1 MIDIV
6 LAIESSCDETA
17 VAIYSNKSGLL
28 SHVVHS
34 QIDLHQLYGGV
45 VPEIAARDHLDKIMP
60 LIQRALDD
68 AQLDVKQVDGIAY
81 TKGPGLI
88 GALMVGATVGCSLAF
103 ALGLPVTGVHHLEAH
118 LMAVMLED
126 DPPEYPFLALL
137 VSGGHTQLIQV
148 RKFADYTLLGESVD
162 DAAGEAFDKT
172 AKLLGLSYP
181 GGPAVAQLAE
191 LGDANRFQF
200 PRPMTDRPGLD
211 FSFSGLKT
219 AAVNTYQKFQ
229 KEENCAANIACAFQE
244 AVVDTLLIKCRRALK
259 QTHDKRLVLV
269 GGVSANRL
277 LREKFSREFSVS
289 GVDVFYPCHEFCT
302 DNAAMVA
309 YTGALQFEQGKCSDD
324 LSIAVKARWP
334 LSRD

>member
-1 MIDIV
+1 MALKKANITFRGIH
-6 LAIESSCDETA
+6 A
-17 VAIYSNKSGLL
+17 
-28 SHVVHS
+28 
-34 QIDLHQLYGGV
+34 
-45 VPEIAARDHLDKIMP
+45 IAAT
-60 LIQRALDD
+60 A
-68 AQLDVKQVDGIAY
+68 
-81 TKGPGLI
+81 GPGLL
-88 GALMVGATVGCSLAF
+88 GGLLVGVVAGKTLAHYLKKPF
-103 ALGLPVTGVHHLEAH
+103 IAINHLEGHA
-118 LMAVMLED
+118 LSIKLEQD
-126 DPPEYPFLALL
+126 INYPYLLLL

-148 RKFADYTLLGESVD
+148 RQFDDYTLLGESVD

-259 QTHDKRLVLV
+259 QTNDKRLVLV

-277 LREKFSREFSVS
+277 LREKFSREFSAS
-289 GVDVFYPCHEFCT
+289 GVDVFYPRHEFCT